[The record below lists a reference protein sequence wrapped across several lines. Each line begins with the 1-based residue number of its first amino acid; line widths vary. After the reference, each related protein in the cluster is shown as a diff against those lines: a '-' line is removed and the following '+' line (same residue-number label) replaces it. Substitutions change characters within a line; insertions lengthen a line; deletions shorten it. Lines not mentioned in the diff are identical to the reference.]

1 MEKWS
6 VGKRSGNLRTQHSIT
21 PV

>member
-6 VGKRSGNLRTQHSIT
+6 SG
-21 PV
+21 

>member
-6 VGKRSGNLRTQHSIT
+6 R
-21 PV
+21 

>member
-6 VGKRSGNLRTQHSIT
+6 V
-21 PV
+21 

>member
-6 VGKRSGNLRTQHSIT
+6 HR
-21 PV
+21 